1 MNLIFTSDLPGLGGG
16 EVGIIYLAE
25 ELSKEHSCFVIC
37 RKNGALV
44 DALQEKGIP
53 TAVIDYKNKAWLLKE
68 AKALREA
75 ILGFEPD
82 AVLSNDPN
90 TSLLI
95 HLCLSGINI
104 PTFWIAHGQ
113 WYQFGMLKRFLLRR
127 WNNKILCVSN
137 NVNESLRRQGL
148 DNLETTHLGV
158 PVDMFAYAKPAGL
171 RKQLGLDVD
180 VPLIITVARFQ
191 RIKGQLKAVKAAKML
206 KDAGDKFCY
215 VFVGGSI
222 FGSEDDLKYQQEVI
236 EYAEEEG
243 LAGKEVVFLGE
254 RRDIPGIM
262 KEADCLVI
270 PSDNESL
277 GVVALE
283 AMASKLFVIST
294 PNDGVSE
301 VFRNDSRHIA
311 PSNDEKG
318 LFVLIHSFLNDSNT
332 KEESIAKYEEYSIR
346 YRSDVVANAF
356 IKAVACQKHAI

>member
-37 RKNGALV
+37 RKDGPLVEALRKK
-44 DALQEKGIP
+44 EIP
-53 TAVIDYKNKAWLLKE
+53 TVVIDYKNRTRLLKE
-68 AKALREA
+68 TRALRKA
-75 ILGFEPD
+75 ILDFEPD
-82 AVLSNDPN
+82 AIFSNDPS

-95 HLCLSGINI
+95 HLCLSGTNI

-113 WYQFGMLKRFLLRR
+113 WYQFGMLKRFLLKR
-127 WNNKILCVSN
+127 WNSKILCVSN
-137 NVNESLRRQGL
+137 NVNESLRKQGL
-148 DNLETTHLGV
+148 DNLVTTRLGV
-158 PVDMFAYAKPAGL
+158 PVDLFARAEPAAL
-171 RKQLGLDVD
+171 RKQLGLDDD

-191 RIKGQLKAVKAAKML
+191 KIKGQLKAVKAAKML

-215 VFVGGSI
+215 AFVGGSI

-236 EYAEEEG
+236 RYAEEEG
-243 LAGKEVVFLGE
+243 LAEKEVVFLGE

-318 LFVLIHSFLNDSNT
+318 LFVLIHSFLNDSDAR
-332 KEESIAKYEEYSIR
+332 EESIAKYEEYSIR

-356 IKAVACQKHAI
+356 IKAVTCRNHVT